1 VEPLTA
7 ETVAARLQALEPPVG
22 LETAGNLARFLDL
35 LEQWNR
41 VHNLTGI
48 RDRDELI
55 DRHLVESL
63 ALEPFVVGDRAC
75 DVGSGGGLPGIPL
88 AIALPGVAFTL
99 IEGRRKRASF
109 LRHVAATL
117 GLRNV
122 EVLNRRAEEVT
133 APAFATVLARAVA
146 PPAELLTI
154 VGPLV
159 APGGRL
165 VLLTGEAKGRE
176 IVARAEGFTPLP
188 VGAPVPGV
196 RSRIVVLERAPATRS

>member
-7 ETVAARLQALEPPVG
+7 ESVAARLEALERPVG
-22 LETAGNLARFLDL
+22 LESAGKLACFLNL

-63 ALEPFVVGDRAC
+63 AVEPFVVGERAC

-88 AIALPGVAFTL
+88 AVALPGVSFTL
-99 IEGRRKRASF
+99 IESRRKRASF
-109 LRHVAATL
+109 LRHVASTL

-122 EVLNRRAEEVT
+122 EVLNQRAEAVT
-133 APAFATVLARAVA
+133 AAPFATVLARAVA

-159 APGGRL
+159 MPGGRL
-165 VLLTGEAKGRE
+165 VLLTGGDKGRE
-176 IVARAEGFTPLP
+176 IVARAEGFTSVPAGVP
-188 VGAPVPGV
+188 APGM
-196 RSRIVVLERAPATRS
+196 RSRIVVLERAPAPRP